1 MAIPHSQSNPNA
13 YSVGL
18 SVTICHCDEVKNERR
33 SNLKIWTDYLTTLIT
48 LAMTGF
54 PLLSLLQALDTRK
67 WISNGIESANN
78 SPITDK
84 FNLGVIQV

>member
-1 MAIPHSQSNPNA
+1 MAIPQSQSNPNA

-18 SVTICHCDEVKNERR
+18 SVTIFFFQRYSEQK
-33 SNLKIWTDYLTTLIT
+33 K
-48 LAMTGF
+48 GF
-54 PLLSLLQALDTRK
+54 PLLSLLQFI
-67 WISNGIESANN
+67 WISHGIEAANN